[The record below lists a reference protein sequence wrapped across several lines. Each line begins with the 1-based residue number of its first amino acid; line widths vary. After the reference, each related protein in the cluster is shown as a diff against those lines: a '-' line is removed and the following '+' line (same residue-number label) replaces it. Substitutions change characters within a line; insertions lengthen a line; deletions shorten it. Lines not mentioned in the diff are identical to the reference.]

1 MSLLGYLAQEHIL
14 LPNQRK
20 ENDMDKLKFVDG
32 TIIDIEEGAT
42 LSEVTHIA
50 SNEANALY
58 VCGKVTAENVASLQ
72 FLHGEAVTG
81 DYQNVVIAAPTT
93 REDGEGETVVVRMH
107 FREKTDVE
115 LRLDAL
121 EEGQTVQDGAIED
134 IGAVLSDMA
143 EG

>member
-1 MSLLGYLAQEHIL
+1 
-14 LPNQRK
+14 
-20 ENDMDKLKFVDG
+20 MDKLKFLDG
-32 TIIDIEEGAT
+32 TIIDIEDGAS
-42 LSEVTHIA
+42 LSDVTHIA

-93 REDGEGETVVVRMH
+93 REDGEEGAVIVRMH
-107 FREKTDVE
+107 FREKTELE
-115 LRLDAL
+115 LRVDAL
-121 EEGQTVQDGAIED
+121 EESQEVQDGAIED

>member
-1 MSLLGYLAQEHIL
+1 
-14 LPNQRK
+14 
-20 ENDMDKLKFVDG
+20 MDKLKFMDG
-32 TIIDIEEGAT
+32 TIIEIEDGAT

-50 SNEANALY
+50 SNEANAIF
-58 VCGKVTAENVASLQ
+58 VCGKVVPGNVEHLE
-72 FLHGEAVTG
+72 FLHGDLITG
-81 DYQNVVIAAPTT
+81 SYDHVIIAAPTT
-93 REDGEGETVVVRMH
+93 REDGEGETVIVRMH

>member
-1 MSLLGYLAQEHIL
+1 
-14 LPNQRK
+14 
-20 ENDMDKLKFVDG
+20 MDKLKFTDG
-32 TIIDIEEGAT
+32 TVIDIEDGAS
-42 LSEVTHIA
+42 LEEVTHIA
-50 SNEANALY
+50 SNEANAIF

-81 DYQNVVIAAPTT
+81 DYQNVIIAAPTT

>member
-1 MSLLGYLAQEHIL
+1 
-14 LPNQRK
+14 
-20 ENDMDKLKFVDG
+20 MDKLKFTDG
-32 TIIDIEEGAT
+32 TIIDIEDGAT

-50 SNEANALY
+50 TNEANALI
-58 VCGKVTAENVASLQ
+58 VCGKVTAENVSTLQ

-81 DYQNVVIAAPTT
+81 DYQNVIIAAPTT
-93 REDGEGETVVVRMH
+93 REDGDEGAVIVRMH

-134 IGAVLSDMA
+134 IGLVLSDIA

>member
-1 MSLLGYLAQEHIL
+1 
-14 LPNQRK
+14 
-20 ENDMDKLKFVDG
+20 MDKLKFTDG
-32 TIIDIEEGAT
+32 TIIDIEDGAT

-50 SNEANALY
+50 SNEANAMY
-58 VCGKVTAENVASLQ
+58 VCGKVTADNVSHLE
-72 FLHGEAVTG
+72 FFHGELLTG
-81 DYQNVVIAAPTT
+81 QYDNVIIAAPTT
-93 REDGEGETVVVRMH
+93 REDGEEGAVIVRMH

-121 EEGQTVQDGAIED
+121 EQSQDVQDGAIED

>member
-1 MSLLGYLAQEHIL
+1 
-14 LPNQRK
+14 
-20 ENDMDKLKFVDG
+20 MDKLKFYDG
-32 TIIDIEEGAT
+32 TLIDIEDGAS
-42 LSEVTHIA
+42 LAEITHIA
-50 SNEANALY
+50 RNEADALF
-58 VCGKVTAENVASLQ
+58 VCGKVTAENVSHLE
-72 FLHGEAVTG
+72 FFHGELLTG
-81 DYQNVVIAAPTT
+81 QYDNIIIAAPTT

-134 IGAVLSDMA
+134 IGMVLSDMA

>member
-1 MSLLGYLAQEHIL
+1 
-14 LPNQRK
+14 
-20 ENDMDKLKFVDG
+20 MDKLKFMDG
-32 TIIDIEEGAT
+32 TIIDIEDGAT

-50 SNEANALY
+50 TNEANAMF

-93 REDGEGETVVVRMH
+93 REDGEEGAVIVRMH

-134 IGAVLSDMA
+134 IGLVLSDIA

>member
-1 MSLLGYLAQEHIL
+1 
-14 LPNQRK
+14 
-20 ENDMDKLKFVDG
+20 MDKIKFLDG
-32 TIIDIEEGAT
+32 TIIDIEDGAT

-50 SNEANALY
+50 SNEANAMY
-58 VCGKVTAENVASLQ
+58 VCNKVTAENVEHLQ

-81 DYQNVVIAAPTT
+81 DYQNVIIAAPTT

-115 LRLDAL
+115 LRVDAL
-121 EEGQTVQDGAIED
+121 EESQEVQDGAIED
-134 IGAVLSDMA
+134 IGLVLSDIA

>member
-1 MSLLGYLAQEHIL
+1 
-14 LPNQRK
+14 
-20 ENDMDKLKFVDG
+20 MDKLKFVDG

-50 SNEANALY
+50 SNEANAMY
-58 VCGKVTAENVASLQ
+58 VCGKVTAENIVSLQ
-72 FLHGEAVTG
+72 FLHGDAVTG

-107 FREKTDVE
+107 FREKIDVE

-134 IGAVLSDMA
+134 IGAVLSDIV
-143 EG
+143 EE